1 MGMPQLKLSKH
12 VMVKRYII
20 NPVFIKKV
28 NNTKNNNNKNKE
40 KNLLK
45 NKKLIASI

>member
-12 VMVKRYII
+12 VMGKGYTIH
-20 NPVFIKKV
+20 PVFIKLV

-45 NKKLIASI
+45 IKKPIV